1 MKRDTNNNVSNNV
14 SDGIELSAV
23 TNVSNLP
30 LALTVLEAGQ
40 VLRVGRSVTYELVR
54 SGQLRSVRIGRSIRI
69 PRDALVEYLQLAS

>member
-1 MKRDTNNNVSNNV
+1 MNDNITNYST
-14 SDGIELSAV
+14 V
-23 TNVSNLP
+23 TNFNELP

>member
-1 MKRDTNNNVSNNV
+1 MKRGTNNNV
-14 SDGIELSAV
+14 SDGIELYAV
-23 TNVSNLP
+23 TNISNLP

>member
-1 MKRDTNNNVSNNV
+1 MNHNDNSINYSTITNF
-14 SDGIELSAV
+14 D
-23 TNVSNLP
+23 NLP

>member
-1 MKRDTNNNVSNNV
+1 MKRGTNNNV

-23 TNVSNLP
+23 TNISNLP

-69 PRDALVEYLQLAS
+69 PRNALVEYLQLAS

>member
-1 MKRDTNNNVSNNV
+1 MKRDTNNNVS
-14 SDGIELSAV
+14 DGIEISAV
-23 TNVSNLP
+23 TNISNLP

>member
-1 MKRDTNNNVSNNV
+1 MNHNDNSANYSAITNF
-14 SDGIELSAV
+14 D
-23 TNVSNLP
+23 NLP

-69 PRDALVEYLQLAS
+69 PRNALVEYLQLAC

>member
-1 MKRDTNNNVSNNV
+1 MKRGTNNNV

-23 TNVSNLP
+23 TNIANLP

>member
-1 MKRDTNNNVSNNV
+1 MNHKDNSTNYSV
-14 SDGIELSAV
+14 I
-23 TNVSNLP
+23 TNFDNLP

-40 VLRVGRSVTYELVR
+40 VLRVGRSVTYELIH

>member
-1 MKRDTNNNVSNNV
+1 MKRGTHNNV

-23 TNVSNLP
+23 TNMSNLP

>member
-1 MKRDTNNNVSNNV
+1 MKRDTNNNV

-23 TNVSNLP
+23 TNISNLP

-40 VLRVGRSVTYELVR
+40 VLRVGRSVTYELVH

>member
-1 MKRDTNNNVSNNV
+1 MNHNDN
-14 SDGIELSAV
+14 SANYSTI
-23 TNVSNLP
+23 TNVDNLP
-30 LALTVLEAGQ
+30 LALTVREAGQ

>member
-1 MKRDTNNNVSNNV
+1 MNDNITNYST
-14 SDGIELSAV
+14 I
-23 TNVSNLP
+23 TNFNNLP

-40 VLRVGRSVTYELVR
+40 VLRVGRSVIYELVR

>member
-1 MKRDTNNNVSNNV
+1 MNHNDN
-14 SDGIELSAV
+14 SANYSAI
-23 TNVSNLP
+23 TSFDNLP

>member
-1 MKRDTNNNVSNNV
+1 MNYNDNSANYSTITNF
-14 SDGIELSAV
+14 D
-23 TNVSNLP
+23 NLP

-69 PRDALVEYLQLAS
+69 PRNALVEYLQLAS

>member
-1 MKRDTNNNVSNNV
+1 MKRDTNNNV

-23 TNVSNLP
+23 TNISNLP

-54 SGQLRSVRIGRSIRI
+54 AGQLRSVRIGRSIRI

>member
-1 MKRDTNNNVSNNV
+1 MKRDTNNNV

-23 TNVSNLP
+23 TNISNLP

-40 VLRVGRSVTYELVR
+40 VLRVGRSVTYEFVR

>member
-1 MKRDTNNNVSNNV
+1 MKRDTNNNV

>member
-1 MKRDTNNNVSNNV
+1 MNHNDNSINYSTITNF
-14 SDGIELSAV
+14 D
-23 TNVSNLP
+23 NLP

-69 PRDALVEYLQLAS
+69 PRNALVEYLQLAS

>member
-1 MKRDTNNNVSNNV
+1 MKRGTNNNV
-14 SDGIELSAV
+14 SDGIALSAV
-23 TNVSNLP
+23 TNISNLP

>member
-1 MKRDTNNNVSNNV
+1 MKRDTNSNV
-14 SDGIELSAV
+14 SDGIELSTV
-23 TNVSNLP
+23 TNISNLP

>member
-1 MKRDTNNNVSNNV
+1 MNHNDNNTNYST
-14 SDGIELSAV
+14 I
-23 TNVSNLP
+23 TNFNNLP

>member
-1 MKRDTNNNVSNNV
+1 MNHNDNSTSYSTITNF
-14 SDGIELSAV
+14 D
-23 TNVSNLP
+23 NLP

-69 PRDALVEYLQLAS
+69 PRDALVEYLLLAS